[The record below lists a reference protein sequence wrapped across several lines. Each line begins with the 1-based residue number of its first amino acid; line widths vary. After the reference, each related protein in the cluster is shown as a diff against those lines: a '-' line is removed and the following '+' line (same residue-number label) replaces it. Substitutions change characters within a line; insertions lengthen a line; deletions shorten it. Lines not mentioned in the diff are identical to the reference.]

1 MKGEEEMASM
11 SGKTKKRIS
20 HLIIGSVLIGIV
32 VIIILAVA
40 WIVSVIKTA
49 PDIREAQFSRGGNL
63 TSFVYDE
70 EGNEIGSFSPTDT
83 SIYTFLNEVPISMQ
97 QAVVAIEDAR
107 FYEHNGVDF
116 IKIGEAMLSN
126 FKTGSFNDGGTTLTQ
141 QLVKTMI
148 PIPSENK
155 LKRKIQEQYL
165 GVQLEKLY
173 SKDTILEYY
182 LNSIPLSRGNT
193 GVEAVA
199 NYYFG
204 TSVSEL
210 SLSEQASI
218 VAMIEGSTYY
228 DPIAHPDN
236 NWKKV
241 ESILVAMEKQGYITE
256 EEREAALK
264 KPPYEAIQEVH
275 EAQVATQVR
284 SYFVDEVYKE
294 VLEDLQ
300 TEKGLSELEAM
311 KLIYGGGLKIY
322 TTLNSN
328 MQSIVERYIE
338 DESFYP
344 NQDKYSLEYTLDM
357 NTLEGVPDSRGLST
371 VVSGEEEMREV
382 IEAKKKEWGIITKEQ
397 IRSESIL
404 LRPEPQAAFVVTD
417 YRTGHIKALY
427 GGRGEKVSL
436 GFNYATQARR
446 QAGDLLM
453 PLAAYIPALDMGIY
467 TEETLLKDEAIEMTL
482 DNGSIY
488 VPKNK
493 DGIYSEKQMTIK
505 EALASSVNTIA
516 CRVLSEGVGYDAS
529 YDYLQLFGMNSLVE
543 EDKTCALALGA
554 TTEGVTV
561 LELNA
566 AYSTIANEGVYI
578 QPTSYVKVID
588 AQGNILLDHSSEGTI
603 AKRSHVVIK
612 KETAHQVTD
621 ILQYAVSQEAAMS
634 EYFDSGEVAGKAN
647 GGKTKDLLFA
657 GYTSDLAATIWSG
670 YNAPDY
676 INAHGDYEIKLWG
689 SIMSEISEGLPKK

>member
-1 MKGEEEMASM
+1 MVSM

-20 HLIIGSVLIGIV
+20 NLIVGSVLIGIATI
-32 VIIILAVA
+32 VILVVA
-40 WIVSVIKTA
+40 WIVSAIKTA
-49 PDIREAQFSRGGNL
+49 PDIREAQFSRGGQL

-83 SIYTFLNEVPISMQ
+83 SVYTFLNEVPIPMQ

-116 IKIGEAMLSN
+116 IKIGEAILSN
-126 FKTGSFNDGGTTLTQ
+126 FKTGSFNHGGTTLTQ

-148 PIPSENK
+148 PIPSGNK
-155 LKRKIQEQYL
+155 LKNKIQEQYL
-165 GVQLEKLY
+165 AIQLEKLY
-173 SKDTILEYY
+173 SKDEILEYY
-182 LNSIPLSRGNT
+182 LNTIQLGHGNI
-193 GVEAVA
+193 GVEAAA

-218 VAMIEGSTYY
+218 VAMIERPTYY
-228 DPIAHPDN
+228 DPITNPEN
-236 NWKKV
+236 NWKGI

-256 EEREAALK
+256 EEREIALQDS
-264 KPPYEAIQEVH
+264 PYEAIQAVH
-275 EAQVATQVR
+275 EVQVATKVR

-300 TEKGLSELEAM
+300 TEKGLSKLEAM

-322 TTLNSN
+322 TTLDSN
-328 MQSIVERYIE
+328 MQGVVEQYM
-338 DESFYP
+338 DDKSFYP
-344 NQDKYSLEYTLDM
+344 NPDRYSLEYILEM
-357 NTLEGVPDSRGLST
+357 KNLEGVPDSYGLST

-382 IEAKKKEWGIITKEQ
+382 IEAKKKEWGITTSEQ

-436 GFNYATQARR
+436 GFNYATQAKR

-453 PLAAYIPALDMGIY
+453 PLAAYVPALDMGIY

-482 DNGSIY
+482 DNGSVY

-543 EDKTCALALGA
+543 EDKTSVLALGA

-588 AQGNILLDHSSEGTI
+588 AQGNILLDHSSEGAM

-621 ILQYAVSQEAAMS
+621 ILQYAVSQEAVMS

-676 INAHGDYEIKLWG
+676 INAHGDYEVKLWG
-689 SIMSEISEGLPKK
+689 SIMSEISEDLPKK

>member
-1 MKGEEEMASM
+1 MVSM

-20 HLIIGSVLIGIV
+20 NLIVGSVLIGIATI
-32 VIIILAVA
+32 VILVVA
-40 WIVSVIKTA
+40 WIVSAIKTA
-49 PDIREAQFSRGGNL
+49 PDIREAQFSRGDQL
-63 TSFVYDE
+63 TSFVYDD
-70 EGNEIGSFSPTDT
+70 EGNEIGSFAPTDT
-83 SIYTFLNEVPISMQ
+83 SVYTFLNEVPIPMQ

-116 IKIGEAMLSN
+116 IKIGEAILSN
-126 FKTGSFNDGGTTLTQ
+126 FKTGSFNHGGTTLTQ

-148 PIPSENK
+148 PIPSGNK
-155 LKRKIQEQYL
+155 LKNKIQEQYL
-165 GVQLEKLY
+165 AIQLEKLY
-173 SKDTILEYY
+173 SKDEILEYY
-182 LNSIPLSRGNT
+182 LNTIQLGHGNI
-193 GVEAVA
+193 GVEAAA

-218 VAMIEGSTYY
+218 VAMIERPTYY
-228 DPIAHPDN
+228 DPITNPEN
-236 NWKKV
+236 NWSAV

-275 EAQVATQVR
+275 EAQVATKVR

-300 TEKGLSELEAM
+300 TEKGLSKLEAM

-322 TTLNSN
+322 TTLDSN
-328 MQSIVERYIE
+328 MQGVVEQYM
-338 DESFYP
+338 DDKSFYP
-344 NQDKYSLEYTLDM
+344 NINRYSLEYTLEM
-357 NTLEGVPDSRGLST
+357 KNLEGVPDSYGLST

-382 IEAKKKEWGIITKEQ
+382 IEAKKKEWGITTKEQ

-453 PLAAYIPALDMGIY
+453 PLAAYAPALDMGIY
-467 TEETLLKDEAIEMTL
+467 TEETLLKDEAIEITL

-493 DGIYSEKQMTIK
+493 NNIFSEKEMTIK
-505 EALASSVNTIA
+505 EALAGSVNTIA
-516 CRVLSEGVGYDAS
+516 CRILSEGVGYDTS
-529 YDYLQLFGMNSLVE
+529 YDYLQRFGMGSLLE

-578 QPTSYVKVID
+578 QPTTYVKVVD
-588 AQGNILLDHSSEGTI
+588 AQGNILLDQSSEETM
-603 AKRSHVVIK
+603 AQRSHVVIK
-612 KETAHQVTD
+612 EETAHQVTD
-621 ILQYAVSQEAAMS
+621 ILQYAVSQEAVMS
-634 EYFDSGEVAGKAN
+634 EYFDSVEVAGKAN

>member
-1 MKGEEEMASM
+1 MASM
-11 SGKTKKRIS
+11 SGKAKKRIS
-20 HLIIGSVLIGIV
+20 HLIVGSVLIGIV
-32 VIIILAVA
+32 TTIILVVA
-40 WIVSVIKTA
+40 WIVSAIKTA
-49 PDIREAQFSRGGNL
+49 PDIREAQFSREGQL

-70 EGNEIGSFSPTDT
+70 EGNEIGSFSPTET
-83 SIYTFLNEVPISMQ
+83 SIYTFLNEVPIPMQ

-116 IKIGEAMLSN
+116 IKIGEAILGN
-126 FKTGSFNDGGTTLTQ
+126 FKTGSFNYGGTTLTQ
-141 QLVKTMI
+141 QLVKKMI
-148 PIPSENK
+148 PSGNK
-155 LKRKIQEQYL
+155 LKNKIQEQYL
-165 GVQLEKLY
+165 AIQLEKLY

-182 LNSIPLSRGNT
+182 LNTIQLGHGNI
-193 GVEAVA
+193 GVEAAA

-218 VAMIEGSTYY
+218 VAMIERPTYY
-228 DPIAHPDN
+228 DPIINPEN
-236 NWKKV
+236 NWSAV

-275 EAQVATQVR
+275 EAQVATKVR

-300 TEKGLSELEAM
+300 TEKGLSKLEAM

-322 TTLNSN
+322 TTLDSN
-328 MQSIVERYIE
+328 MQGVVEQYM
-338 DESFYP
+338 DDKSFYP
-344 NQDKYSLEYTLDM
+344 NQDRYSLEYTLEM
-357 NTLEGVPDSRGLST
+357 NTLEGVPNSYGLST

-382 IEAKKKEWGIITKEQ
+382 IEAQKKEWGITTSEQ

-404 LRPEPQAAFVVTD
+404 LRPELQAAFVVTD

-436 GFNYATQARR
+436 GFNYATQAKR

-453 PLAAYIPALDMGIY
+453 PLAAYVPALDMGIY

-488 VPKNK
+488 VPKNE

-543 EDKTCALALGA
+543 EDKTSVLALGA

-588 AQGNILLDHSSEGTI
+588 AQGNILLDHSSEGAM

-621 ILQYAVSQEAAMS
+621 ILQYAVSQEAVMS

-676 INAHGDYEIKLWG
+676 INAHGDYEVKLWG
-689 SIMSEISEGLPKK
+689 SIMSEISEDLPKK